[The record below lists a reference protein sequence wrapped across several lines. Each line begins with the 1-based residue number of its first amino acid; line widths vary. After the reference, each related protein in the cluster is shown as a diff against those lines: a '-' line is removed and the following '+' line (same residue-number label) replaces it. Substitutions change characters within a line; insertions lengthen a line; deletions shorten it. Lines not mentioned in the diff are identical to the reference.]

1 MQNEIIG
8 LYGIGA
14 LVLMLLLRMPIG
26 ISLIAV
32 SFTGI
37 WVTAGI
43 RPAWGLLVA
52 VPYDFAAKWTLSAI
66 PMFLLMG
73 YVCFHAGLTKGLF
86 DACRVWLVRL
96 PGGLAVTSIFASAG
110 FASVTGSSIAC
121 AAAMGRIAVPQMVA
135 NRYDPA
141 LATGSIAAAGTLGAL
156 IPPSILLILYGIF
169 VQVPIN
175 QLFVGGMV
183 IGLIT
188 ALSYVIIVVGRV
200 MYNPMLAPRID
211 ETPSMQERFTKLID
225 TWPIIVLVLLVLG
238 GMFSGMFTATEAAA
252 VGAALA
258 LVFAAVR
265 GVLTKAVIW
274 RAITDTLSTTGT
286 LFIISVGANL
296 LTRFLALTGTSE
308 LIAGTI
314 IGLELS
320 GAALLVGITIL
331 YLILGMFLEPLGA
344 MLLTLPVLLPILDK
358 ANIDLIW
365 FGVFLVKLLE
375 VGMITPPIGINVFV
389 IKSVV
394 GNLASLGT
402 IFSGVMWFIVAD
414 LIVVAMI
421 IAVPGIITYLPSLMT
436 N

>member
-1 MQNEIIG
+1 VQNEIIG

-14 LVLMLLLRMPIG
+14 LVVMLLLRMPIG

-32 SFTGI
+32 SFSGI
-37 WVTAGI
+37 WATVGL
-43 RPAWGLLVA
+43 RPAWGLLTA

-73 YVCFHAGLTKGLF
+73 YICFHAGLTKGLF
-86 DACRVWLVRL
+86 EACRVWLVRL
-96 PGGLAVTSIFASAG
+96 PGGLAVTSVFASAG

-121 AAAMGRIAVPQMVA
+121 AAAMGRIAVPQMIA

-175 QLFVGGMV
+175 QLFVGGAI
-183 IGLIT
+183 IGIIT
-188 ALSYVIIVVGRV
+188 ALSYVFIIIARV

-211 ETPSMQERFTKLID
+211 ETPPMRERIAKLLD
-225 TWPIIVLVLLVLG
+225 TWPIIILVTLVLG
-238 GMFSGMFTATEAAA
+238 GMFSGLFTATEAAA
-252 VGAALA
+252 VGALLA
-258 LVFAAVR
+258 LMFSALR
-265 GVLTKAVIW
+265 GQLTKEATW
-274 RAITDTLSTTGT
+274 RSIVDTLSTTGT

-308 LIAGTI
+308 LIASTI
-314 IGLELS
+314 ISLELS
-320 GAALLVGITIL
+320 GVALLVGITLL
-331 YLILGMFLEPLGA
+331 YLLLGMFLEPLGA

-365 FGVFLVKLLE
+365 FGIFLVKLLE

-389 IKSVV
+389 IKSAV

-402 IFSGVMWFIVAD
+402 IFRGVIWFIVAD
-414 LIVVAMI
+414 LAVVALI
-421 IAVPGIITYLPSLMT
+421 IAAPEIITYLPSLMP